1 MNQTV
6 RLMPDGVHVC
16 STEYLNKCL
25 GFFKKLSE
33 TEALKMIKQGHS
45 SSVKQTPID
54 QEESKT
60 SSKKQRSSK
69 GKKEQKDSV
78 EENNF
83 STKIICPITK
93 SQIIDVLK

>member
-45 SSVKQTPID
+45 SSAKQLPID
-54 QEESKT
+54 
-60 SSKKQRSSK
+60 
-69 GKKEQKDSV
+69 
-78 EENNF
+78 
-83 STKIICPITK
+83 
-93 SQIIDVLK
+93 